1 MAKNTPN
8 YEFEKPEQ
16 NDFYDVDV
24 QNRNWDKAETALT
37 EFDDAGSVDEIKSFP
52 DFLKK
57 FVTGNKLAVTM
68 RNLKAGLQFV
78 LHAGQIVN
86 NCVTDN
92 VELPL
97 SAAQGKVLKD
107 LYTQLYSD
115 LAYTSESLTQPPSE
129 YCTFSQWI
137 AVAERVCNEVTLTFN
152 VSGSIVPAS
161 TLLLLMT
168 IPEKYRPKNYKYV
181 SYRTQDGYD
190 MLVIIQ
196 TDGKVLLFNNNKA
209 VSGFFLRQ
217 TITYP
222 AT

>member
-1 MAKNTPN
+1 MSNT
-8 YEFEKPEQ
+8 
-16 NDFYDVDV
+16 ND
-24 QNRNWDKAETALT
+24 K
-37 EFDDAGSVDEIKSFP
+37 I
-52 DFLKK
+52 
-57 FVTGNKLAVTM
+57 
-68 RNLKAGLQFV
+68 
-78 LHAGQIVN
+78 
-86 NCVTDN
+86 
-92 VELPL
+92 
-97 SAAQGKVLKD
+97 
-107 LYTQLYSD
+107 TQLDSD

-137 AVAERVCNEVTLTFN
+137 AVAERVCNEATLTFN

-222 AT
+222 VI